1 MKIAIVFGKG
11 LDGCGVEKFGY
22 EFQRHM
28 PNEVDIYDLQERGF
42 TRSGGHIKDSISFKA
57 EEIPEVAKKL
67 NDNYDIVML
76 SEDGSLHFGAR
87 PADNNMCTPENRPTS
102 FDGGSVLTKQ

>member
-28 PNEVDIYDLQERGF
+28 PDEVDIYDLQERGF
-42 TRSGGHIKDSISFKA
+42 TRSGGHIKDC
-57 EEIPEVAKKL
+57 L
-67 NDNYDIVML
+67 LY
-76 SEDGSLHFGAR
+76 
-87 PADNNMCTPENRPTS
+87 TS
-102 FDGGSVLTKQ
+102 PSPRDSCASRMPSSA

>member
-28 PNEVDIYDLQERGF
+28 PDEVDIYDLQERGF
-42 TRSGGHIKDSISFKA
+42 TRSGGHIKDSIS
-57 EEIPEVAKKL
+57 
-67 NDNYDIVML
+67 
-76 SEDGSLHFGAR
+76 
-87 PADNNMCTPENRPTS
+87 
-102 FDGGSVLTKQ
+102 